1 MRLLILGGTWFLGRA
16 VAELA
21 IERGHDVTTFTRGRS
36 GTDVP
41 GTVPVR
47 GDRTSG
53 TDLTRL
59 AGTGSWDA
67 VVDTS
72 GMTPAMVET
81 AAVSLAEAVAFYV
94 FTSTVNVFQ
103 GWPLT
108 PLDDAS
114 PLRVYTPDGPAG
126 ESVADRYG
134 REKVGAEQAVT
145 RSFPGRAALLRPGV
159 IVGPYEYVGRIPWW
173 LRRLARG
180 GRVLAPGT
188 PDQAIQPIDVRDVA
202 TFALDTAEE
211 HRTGSF
217 NLAAPIGSATFGGF
231 LGACRQAVGS
241 DAHLEWVEHDFLIHH
256 KVREWVELPLWRPYA
271 GTWALDAERARTAG
285 LTCRPLATS
294 VADTWTWL
302 TGTGQLVDHERA
314 AELGIAAEREA
325 ELLAA
330 WDARYDPAGS
340 ALTVLP

>member
-16 VAELA
+16 LAELA
-21 IERGHDVTTFTRGRS
+21 IGRGHEVTTFTRGRS

-47 GDRTSG
+47 GDRSNG
-53 TDLTRL
+53 ADLARL
-59 AGTGSWDA
+59 VEAGPWDA

-72 GMTPAMVET
+72 GMSPATVET
-81 AAVSLAEAVAFYV
+81 AAACLAGVAAFYV
-94 FTSTVNVFQ
+94 FTSTVNVFR

-108 PLDDAS
+108 LLDDAS

-126 ESVADRYG
+126 ESGPDRYG
-134 REKVGAEQAVT
+134 REKVGAEEAVT

-173 LRRLARG
+173 LRRVARG

-202 TFALDTAEE
+202 AFALDTAERQ
-211 HRTGSF
+211 RTGAF

-231 LGACRQAVGS
+231 LDACRQAVGG
-241 DAHLEWVEHDFLIHH
+241 DARLEWVGHDFLIRHG
-256 KVREWVELPLWRPYA
+256 VREWVELPLWRPHE
-271 GTWALDAERARTAG
+271 GTWRLDAERARTAG

-302 TGTGQLVDHERA
+302 TETGQLVDHERA
-314 AELGIAAEREA
+314 AALGLTAEREA
-325 ELLAA
+325 QLLTA

-340 ALTVLP
+340 VPASMR